1 MKRDKINIIKTV
13 VKMIKECWSLI
24 HQHDKWYLGINL
36 GLIVIS
42 GALPAVLIVILQR
55 IINRLQSGGYEFIQI
70 FQLIV
75 LYIGIN
81 ILNFCLQEVYN
92 YYNNSFS
99 LKFNKF
105 INLKMLTKSM
115 QLQLKDFENTE
126 TYNIIKRAENQG
138 GTSVVNYLTSVFN
151 VIKEIITIGST
162 IIILIHFRW
171 WIILLVLIVPVIK
184 CIYTIN
190 FDKKW
195 YEIRIERTDKER
207 RAWYINFLLMTG
219 NAFKEIK
226 LLGLKR
232 YFISK
237 YDKIQ
242 SGIINQDIAL
252 YKKLTIVS
260 IILGLFD
267 YFITGYAF
275 TYTIYKGYIGIIMIG
290 DVNAYTD
297 CIYDIKSSI
306 ENTFSQINQII
317 QQSLYVELLFQFFD
331 IEVRKDNSVIDIGE
345 INKIELKN
353 VSFKYNN
360 NYAIKDVS
368 LVIERGTTIGL
379 VGENGSGKT
388 TLTKLILG
396 FYDDYEGEILIND
409 INLRK
414 INRTSYTKKIG
425 CVFQDYIR
433 YETTLR
439 ENVGFGE
446 IDNIYSDEKILN
458 AIESVDLK
466 EGIYINNGLETII
479 GNWFGDKQIS
489 IGEWQRIAI
498 ARALIRDADLY
509 ILDEPDSSIDIIKQK
524 ELIDMYANIF
534 KEKIGIFI
542 SHKVNYVHLL
552 ANKIYVLELGR
563 IVEQGSHSEL
573 VKDGSIYKK
582 LYTECKKI

>member
-1 MKRDKINIIKTV
+1 M
-13 VKMIKECWSLI
+13 
-24 HQHDKWYLGINL
+24 
-36 GLIVIS
+36 
-42 GALPAVLIVILQR
+42 
-55 IINRLQSGGYEFIQI
+55 
-70 FQLIV
+70 
-75 LYIGIN
+75 
-81 ILNFCLQEVYN
+81 LN
-92 YYNNSFS
+92 
-99 LKFNKF
+99 
-105 INLKMLTKSM
+105 KSM

-138 GTSVVNYLTSVFN
+138 GTSIVNYLTSVFN

-242 SGIINQDIAL
+242 SSIINQDIAL

-260 IILGLFD
+260 IILGIFD

-331 IEVRKDNSVIDIGE
+331 IEVRKDNSVIDISE

-414 INRTSYTKKIG
+414 INKTSYTKKIG

-446 IDNIYSDEKILN
+446 IDNIYSDEKF
-458 AIESVDLK
+458 SM
-466 EGIYINNGLETII
+466 
-479 GNWFGDKQIS
+479 Q
-489 IGEWQRIAI
+489 
-498 ARALIRDADLY
+498 
-509 ILDEPDSSIDIIKQK
+509 
-524 ELIDMYANIF
+524 
-534 KEKIGIFI
+534 
-542 SHKVNYVHLL
+542 
-552 ANKIYVLELGR
+552 
-563 IVEQGSHSEL
+563 
-573 VKDGSIYKK
+573 
-582 LYTECKKI
+582 